1 MGITVKVNTK
11 AKATLK
17 LFNQMSSYLF
27 EQEYEELRGVSSSDI
42 EILRKACKVLTKI
55 IKEKQ

>member
-42 EILRKACKVLTKI
+42 EILRKACKVLNKI

>member
-1 MGITVKVNTK
+1 MGIVVRTNTK

-27 EQEYEELRGVSSSDI
+27 EQESGELRGVSNSDI
-42 EILRKACKVLTKI
+42 ETLKEACKVLTKI
-55 IKEKQ
+55 IKSKQ

>member
-1 MGITVKVNTK
+1 MGIVVRTNTK

-27 EQEYEELRGVSSSDI
+27 EQELGELRGVSNSDI
-42 EILRKACKVLTKI
+42 ETLKKACK
-55 IKEKQ
+55 E

>member
-1 MGITVKVNTK
+1 MGITVKANTR

-17 LFNQMSSYLF
+17 LYNQMTSYLF
-27 EQEYEELRGVSSSDI
+27 EQECGELKGVSNTDI
-42 EILRKACKVLTKI
+42 EVLKKACKVLTKI

>member
-1 MGITVKVNTK
+1 MGIVVRTNTK

-27 EQEYEELRGVSSSDI
+27 EQEFGELREASSSDI
-42 EILRKACKVLTKI
+42 ETLKKACKVLTKI
-55 IKEKQ
+55 IKSKQ

>member
-1 MGITVKVNTK
+1 MGIVVRTNTK

-27 EQEYEELRGVSSSDI
+27 EQEFGELRGVSNSDI
-42 EILRKACKVLTKI
+42 ETLKKACKVLTKI
-55 IKEKQ
+55 IKSKQ